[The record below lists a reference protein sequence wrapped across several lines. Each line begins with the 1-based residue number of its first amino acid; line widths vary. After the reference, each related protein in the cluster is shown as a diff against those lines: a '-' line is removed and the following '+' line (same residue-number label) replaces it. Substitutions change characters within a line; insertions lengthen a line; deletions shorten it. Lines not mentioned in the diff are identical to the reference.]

1 MRPMNSFIDTHTH
14 LFCEEFNADR
24 DAAVE
29 RAVAAGVGCLCL
41 TSINR
46 ASLAPLL
53 EMCNRHK
60 GVCYPM
66 IGLHPTDV
74 DANYR
79 DELQEMEKMLLAD
92 NRFIAVGEVGLDFYW
107 SEEFRSEQFAAFDAQ
122 IGWAKKHSLPLVIHS
137 RNAFKELAD
146 VMEKHRSAGLTGV
159 FHCFSGD
166 EAEAEALLSHE
177 GFFLGVGGVLTYKNS
192 TLRGVLASVPLER
205 LVLETDA
212 PYLTPVPHRGKR
224 NESAYIPHIAAA
236 LAAVYGCTVEH
247 VAQVTTENALRLFP
261 KMAAGE

>member
-1 MRPMNSFIDTHTH
+1 MNSFIDTHTH

-29 RAVAAGVGCLCL
+29 RAVAAGVERLCL
-41 TSINR
+41 PSINR
-46 ASLAPLL
+46 SSLAPLL

-74 DANYR
+74 DANYC
-79 DELQEMEKMLLAD
+79 DELQEMEKMLLAEK
-92 NRFIAVGEVGLDFYW
+92 RFIAVGEVGLDFYW
-107 SEEFRSEQFAAFDAQ
+107 SEEFRDEQFAALEAQ
-122 IGWAKKHSLPLVIHS
+122 IDWAKRYSLPLVIHS

-146 VMEKHRSAGLTGV
+146 VMENHRSAGLIGV
-159 FHCFSGD
+159 FHCFSGN
-166 EAEAEALLSHE
+166 EAEAQVLLSHE

-192 TLRGVLASVPLER
+192 TLRNVLASVPLER
-205 LVLETDA
+205 LVLETDS

-224 NESAYIPHIAAA
+224 NESAYVPHIAAA
-236 LAAVYGCTVEH
+236 LAAVYGCTVER

-261 KMAAGE
+261 KMAAGEKV

>member
-1 MRPMNSFIDTHTH
+1 MNSFVDTHTH

-29 RAVAAGVGCLCL
+29 RAVAAGVGRLCL
-41 TSINR
+41 PSINR

-79 DELQEMEKMLLAD
+79 EELQEMEKMLLASE
-92 NRFIAVGEVGLDFYW
+92 RFIAVGEVGLDFYW
-107 SEEFRSEQFAAFDAQ
+107 SEEFRSEQFEAFDAQ
-122 IGWAKKHSLPLVIHS
+122 IVWAKKHSLPLVIHS

-205 LVLETDA
+205 LVLETDS

-236 LAAVYGCTVEH
+236 LAAVYGCTVER